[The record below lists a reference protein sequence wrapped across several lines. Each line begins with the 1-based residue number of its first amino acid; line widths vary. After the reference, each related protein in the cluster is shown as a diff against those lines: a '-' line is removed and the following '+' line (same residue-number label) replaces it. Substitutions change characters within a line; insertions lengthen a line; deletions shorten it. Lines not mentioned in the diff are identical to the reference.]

1 VRLWLGALHL
11 RDGTELAVR
20 EHPRGPVE
28 LLRAGARTAVPDAT
42 ILITVSKIA
51 KHRVFFVLPADLLNT
66 FGVAPEPG
74 SGDSLD
80 LTSDATRIN
89 FA

>member
-1 VRLWLGALHL
+1 
-11 RDGTELAVR
+11 
-20 EHPRGPVE
+20 
-28 LLRAGARTAVPDAT
+28 
-42 ILITVSKIA
+42 LITVSKIA
-51 KHRVFFVLPADLLNT
+51 KHRIFFVLPADLPNT
-66 FGVAPEPG
+66 FGVAPEPE